1 MKRSGFNRRHKYGA
15 IKTAVGDLVF
25 PSKLEAR
32 GYQELLLLEK
42 SGVIKDLELQ
52 KEFVIEVAEKQ
63 ICIHYPDYFFTKT
76 CSGKQVIGEAKGVA
90 TPDYR
95 LKLKLMKALYPQ
107 YEYMMYRNYKWSGAS
122 FYK

>member
-1 MKRSGFNRRHKYGA
+1 MKRSGFRRHKYGA

-25 PSKLEAR
+25 PSRLEAR

-42 SGVIKDLELQ
+42 GGVIKDLELQ
-52 KEFVIEVAEKQ
+52 KEFVIEVAGKQ

-76 CSGKQVIGEAKGVA
+76 CNGKQVIAEAKGVA
-90 TPDYR
+90 TADYR
-95 LKLKLMKALYPQ
+95 LKLKLMKAIYPQ
-107 YEYMMYRNYKWSGAS
+107 YEYFMFKKNKWSGGN